1 MKYSRKIRV
10 WFHLTLMIIHF
21 HSNFSMTNNKSKSD
35 IEECS
40 LKENQHNL
48 IKETCRTQLDYKKS
62 RRKERTPDRKC
73 VIFDHTNF
81 NKTSP
86 SVVIMDANG
95 GTGNQLFAYAILY
108 QLRYLYSFS

>member
-1 MKYSRKIRV
+1 MKYSRKNRV

-48 IKETCRTQLDYKKS
+48 IKETCRTQVNDKKT
-62 RRKERTPDRKC
+62 RRKERKPKRKC
-73 VIFDHTNF
+73 VRFDITNF